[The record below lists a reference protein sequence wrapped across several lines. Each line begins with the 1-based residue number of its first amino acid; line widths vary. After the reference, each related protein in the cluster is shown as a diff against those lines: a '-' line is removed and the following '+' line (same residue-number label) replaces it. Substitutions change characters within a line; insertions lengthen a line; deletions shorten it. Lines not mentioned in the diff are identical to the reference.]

1 MSFESLIESIMNLIR
16 NTGSLGVF
24 FGVLIESVLAPIP
37 SPLIIMAAGFIM
49 LPANV
54 SILEILIPLIFTI
67 TLPGAVASTLGSYI
81 GYGIGYYGGKPL
93 IKRFEWLL
101 GVSWD
106 ELDKAAKY
114 FQKGIKDEIIIFL
127 ARAIPIIPLSV
138 FSALAGV
145 LRFEIKKFT
154 LFTFLGAMLRVFI
167 LGIIGWLMGSAYEL
181 AAQSIDSLEIIG
193 YCLIAAMVAFGI
205 YYIFKNRKKFKK
217 IKKNSGK
224 NYLKINN

>member
-1 MSFESLIESIMNLIR
+1 MGFEAVIEYVMELIR
-16 NTGSLGVF
+16 TTGSLGVF
-24 FGVLIESVLAPIP
+24 IGVLIESVLAPIP

-49 LPANV
+49 LPANAG
-54 SILEILIPLIFTI
+54 ILEIIVPLLFTI
-67 TLPGAVASTLGSYI
+67 TLPGAIASTLGSYI

-93 IKRFEWLL
+93 IKKFEWLL

-127 ARAIPIIPLSV
+127 ARAIPIMPLSV

-154 LFTFLGAMLRVFI
+154 LFTFLGTLVRVFV
-167 LGIIGWLMGSAYEL
+167 LGIIGWIMGSAYSQM
-181 AAQSIDSLEIIG
+181 ANNIDSWEIIG
-193 YCLIAAMVAFGI
+193 YCIIALMVAVGI
-205 YYIFKNRKKFKK
+205 YYLYKNKKKAKK
-217 IKKNSGK
+217 
-224 NYLKINN
+224 